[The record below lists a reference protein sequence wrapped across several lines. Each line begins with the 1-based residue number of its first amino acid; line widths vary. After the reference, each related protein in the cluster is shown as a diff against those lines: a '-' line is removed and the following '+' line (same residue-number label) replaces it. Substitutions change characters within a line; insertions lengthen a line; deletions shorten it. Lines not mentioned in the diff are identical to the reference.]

1 MWFGAHYARAERL
14 GKRGVRNVPNH
25 VRVEATLKTS
35 RFGLTVMNA
44 VDSMERP
51 GERGYS
57 VQPRFIPP
65 GCRGPACR
73 ERSCQSKDAKKDP
86 RLWSKMSV
94 ERISLPSWADLI
106 LSLNK

>member
-35 RFGLTVMNA
+35 RLALTAMNT
-44 VDSMERP
+44 VDSIERLGGADTLSSP
-51 GERGYS
+51 VS
-57 VQPRFIPP
+57 FPPRVVAVPP
-65 GCRGPACR
+65 V
-73 ERSCQSKDAKKDP
+73 ERSCQSKDAKKDA

-94 ERISLPSWADLI
+94 ERISLP
-106 LSLNK
+106 